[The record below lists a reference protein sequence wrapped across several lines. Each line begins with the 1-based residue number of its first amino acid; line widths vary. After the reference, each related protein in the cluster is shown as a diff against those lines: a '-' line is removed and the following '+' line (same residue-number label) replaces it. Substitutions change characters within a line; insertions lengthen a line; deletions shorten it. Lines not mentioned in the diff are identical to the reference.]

1 MGSGCVAAAA
11 VVHVCVWVLSAL
23 FRGLFV
29 IVYACVIHVVFWH
42 VHGFVAMFQDAPG
55 LV

>member
-1 MGSGCVAAAA
+1 MA
-11 VVHVCVWVLSAL
+11 VSLLQLWCTCLRVLSAL

-29 IVYACVIHVVFWH
+29 IVYACVVHVMSWH